1 MPARDSLECTAW
13 PESYIATNEVIETGS
28 TVNVSFLDNISN
40 FIIVLLMLTLF
51 SVAFMRIAEG
61 LITSAI
67 SIGNYKRLLSIE
79 QQNHLQNS
87 RNTTLFFLLLITA
100 FIFANFNALHP
111 VLENPF
117 FTGANFLLA
126 FGTSLLYL
134 AFRASIAATLDWI
147 NKCSIFTLLNRF
159 YNTFLIVA
167 ICLSIIGFIIFIIFE
182 TITFKHIA
190 FYIAGCL
197 IMSNLLYYMRCYKT
211 IISNGFS
218 HFFLFLYLCTLEI
231 LPQVVLAHLIL
242 S

>member
-1 MPARDSLECTAW
+1 MPAKDSLGCTAW
-13 PESYIATNEVIETGS
+13 PESYIAINEVIEAGNTIH
-28 TVNVSFLDNISN
+28 VSFLDNISN
-40 FIIVLLMLTLF
+40 FIIVLVILTLF
-51 SVAFMRIAEG
+51 CMAFMRIAEG

-67 SIGNYKRLLSIE
+67 SIFNYKRLMSIE

-87 RNTTLFFLLLITA
+87 RNTTLIFLLLITS

-126 FGTSLLYL
+126 LGTALLYL
-134 AFRASIAATLDWI
+134 AFRLFIASALDWV
-147 NKCSIFTLLNRF
+147 NKCTLFKLTNRF
-159 YNTFLIVA
+159 YNTYLINA
-167 ICLSIIGFIIFIIFE
+167 ICLSILGFLAFIIFE

-190 FYIAGCL
+190 YYIAGCI
-197 IMSNLLYYMRCYKT
+197 IMSNFLYYLRCYKT

>member
-1 MPARDSLECTAW
+1 MPARDSLGCTAW
-13 PESYIATNEVIETGS
+13 PESYIAINEVVETGS
-28 TVNVSFLDNISN
+28 TINVSFLDNISN
-40 FIIVLLMLTLF
+40 FIVVFILLTLF
-51 SVAFMRIAEG
+51 AVAFMRIAEG

-67 SIGNYKRLLSIE
+67 SIFNYKRLLNIE

-87 RNTTLFFLLLITA
+87 RNITLIFLLLISA
-100 FIFANFNALHP
+100 FIFANSNAIHP

-117 FTGANFLLA
+117 FTGANFILA
-126 FGTSLLYL
+126 FGTMMFYL
-134 AFRASIAATLDWI
+134 TFRVLIAATTDWV
-147 NKCSIFTLLNRF
+147 NKCSLFKLLNRF
-159 YNTFLIVA
+159 YCTYIIIA
-167 ICLSIIGFIIFIIFE
+167 ICLSLIGFLTYIIYE
-182 TITFKHIA
+182 EITFKYIA

-197 IMSNLLYYMRCYKT
+197 FISNLLYYMRCYKI

>member
-1 MPARDSLECTAW
+1 MPAKDSLAITAW
-13 PESYIATNEVIETGS
+13 PESYLAISEVVETGS
-28 TVNVSFLDNISN
+28 EVHVSFPDNISN
-40 FIIVLLMLTLF
+40 FIIVLIVLTLF

-67 SIGNYKRLLSIE
+67 SIFNYKRLLNIE
-79 QQNHLQNS
+79 HQNHLQNS

-111 VLENPF
+111 VIQNPF

-134 AFRASIAATLDWI
+134 AFRVAIASTLDWV
-147 NKCSIFTLLNRF
+147 NKCSLFKLINRF
-159 YNTFLIVA
+159 YNTYLIVA
-167 ICLSIIGFIIFIIFE
+167 ICLSLIGFILFIIFE

-197 IMSNLLYYMRCYKT
+197 VTANLLYYMRCYKI

-231 LPQVVLAHLIL
+231 LPQVVLAHLIIK
-242 S
+242 